1 MVLREAAAV
10 PVFLMVTVSTV
21 ELVVPTVVDGK
32 VTAVGERVMAGEP
45 TTEDQLFT
53 TLVALTEPRPV
64 ASSKPVV
71 VE

>member
-53 TLVALTEPRPV
+53 RLVALTEPRPV